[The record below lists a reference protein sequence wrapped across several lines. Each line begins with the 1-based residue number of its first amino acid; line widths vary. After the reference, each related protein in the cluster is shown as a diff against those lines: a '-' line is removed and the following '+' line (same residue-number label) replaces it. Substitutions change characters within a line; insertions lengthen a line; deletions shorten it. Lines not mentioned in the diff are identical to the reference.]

1 MPAYAVLGATGNTG
15 SALIENLLTNS
26 SSTIHAYCR
35 NKPKLLRALP
45 HLADNKNVHI
55 FEGAITDLS
64 LIHACV
70 RNTRAV
76 FLTVTTNDNV
86 PGCRLSQESAQTVLD
101 ALQKVRTEE
110 PDIPLPKLV
119 LLSSAT
125 IDPHLCRRMPKI
137 FVPIMKTAASNV
149 YADLIRTE
157 KILRANEDWIK
168 TVYIKPGG
176 LSVDIQRGHK
186 LDFDEQESFISYLD
200 LAAAMLEAAD
210 DDTGLYEGRNMP
222 SSKISLSPSHLGQ
235 NIYTPSNTT
244 PPPSALEITNT
255 LLQSNHD
262 KLHIFFR
269 NLNGHNH
276 LVHNLLSRLALG
288 ASPAQLQT
296 AYDDDLPT
304 QRAMPPLDNGIV
316 KCMSDDGYFE
326 AQIGKIDQYSNFLR
340 FFEGVIDAADA
351 DQQGTKNGEG
361 QGNGAG
367 EGEKKKVGDG
377 WKFIVNEYVFSRS
390 SIAEKILP
398 LMYDGAYHSIIH
410 LGLGAEFNQPGFIA
424 EALAQAAAHDSF
436 GTDTFFLSAEAKAS
450 ADIAAGGSKEGKS
463 LVSLLADIRNT
474 PALIEAGRVPGLIG
488 TMKMK
493 KAVLVKAGEEIITLA
508 SKFRVTPE
516 TLEKKTAEVLNFCAY
531 LAGAAQKDGYARK
544 IDFFFMHC
552 VTSSIFFSVLI
563 RQDWISVEDKVRLVE
578 WKGRLDLMWFVVC
591 GVPDLD
597 IGAVTEYVGEKTGN
611 MSWEELF
618 VAVNEQHDDGHV
630 AKFVRAL
637 KNGEEVCKEF
647 EGDDVFMVKG
657 DMWLKI
663 ARMSYDTTID
673 TTMQTRWVVM
683 AGMESAWGWVP
694 KV

>member
-1 MPAYAVLGATGNTG
+1 MPTYAVLGATGNTG
-15 SALIENLLTNS
+15 SALIENLLTNPS
-26 SSTIHAYCR
+26 NTIHAYCR
-35 NKPKLLRALP
+35 NKSKLLRAFP
-45 HLADNKNVHI
+45 HLADNKNVHV
-55 FEGAITDLS
+55 FEGSITDLS

-110 PDIPLPKLV
+110 PDVALPKLV

-176 LSVDIQRGHK
+176 LSVDVQRGHK

-210 DDTGLYEGRNMP
+210 DEGGLYEGRN
-222 SSKISLSPSHLGQ
+222 
-235 NIYTPSNTT
+235 
-244 PPPSALEITNT
+244 
-255 LLQSNHD
+255 
-262 KLHIFFR
+262 
-269 NLNGHNH
+269 
-276 LVHNLLSRLALG
+276 V

-304 QRAMPPLDNGIV
+304 QRAMPPFDMGIV
-316 KCMSDDGYFE
+316 KCMADKDYFE
-326 AQIGKIDQYSNFLR
+326 AQIGKIDQYS
-340 FFEGVIDAADA
+340 
-351 DQQGTKNGEG
+351 
-361 QGNGAG
+361 
-367 EGEKKKVGDG
+367 DG
-377 WKFIVNEYVFSRS
+377 WKTIVNEYVFSRS
-390 SIAEKILP
+390 AIAEKILP

-436 GTDTFFLSAEAKAS
+436 GTDTFFLSSESKAS
-450 ADIAAGGSKEGKS
+450 EDIAAGGSKEGKT
-463 LVSLLADIRNT
+463 LVSLLDDIRNT

-493 KAVLVKAGEEIITLA
+493 KSVLVKAGEEIISIA

-516 TLEKKTAEVLNFCAY
+516 TLERKTAEVLNLCAY
-531 LAGAAQKDGYARK
+531 LAGAAQRDGYARK

-563 RQDWISVEDKVRLVE
+563 RQDWISLGDKVRLVE

-597 IGAVTEYVGEKTGN
+597 IGAVSGYIGEKTGD

-618 VAVNEQHDDGHV
+618 IAVNEQHDDGHV

-637 KNGEEVCKEF
+637 KNGEEVCREF
-647 EGDDVFMVKG
+647 EGHDDFMVKG

-694 KV
+694 KVDA